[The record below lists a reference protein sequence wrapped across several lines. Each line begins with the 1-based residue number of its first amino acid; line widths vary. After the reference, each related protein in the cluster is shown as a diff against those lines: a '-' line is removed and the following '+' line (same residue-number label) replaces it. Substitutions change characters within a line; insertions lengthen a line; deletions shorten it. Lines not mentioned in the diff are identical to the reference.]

1 MRFACYEEHLMKV
14 WEGYATSYGQ
24 EAVRMR
30 AKFAAEAIKE
40 LMAETAADC
49 VVVHGNS
56 GVSCG
61 FAALMYGN
69 FPLILLRKD
78 HDNSHGAPIEGPE
91 GHNVL
96 RYLILDD
103 FIDTG
108 ATMERIKAKIV
119 ALADQSGDGLPTP
132 ECVGIVLYGGHMGD
146 GFSFRDG
153 QRVPVRVR
161 VRR

>member
-1 MRFACYEEHLMKV
+1 MKV
-14 WEGYATSYGQ
+14 YKGYATTYGQ
-24 EAVRMR
+24 EAVRVR
-30 AKFAAEAIKE
+30 AKFAAKAINE
-40 LMAETAADC
+40 LMAETGADC

-61 FAALMYGN
+61 FAALMYEN

-78 HDNSHGAPIEGPE
+78 NDNSHGSPIEGPN

-108 ATMERIKAKIV
+108 ATMDRIKAKIV
-119 ALADQSGDGLPTP
+119 ALADQSGGGLPTP
-132 ECVGIVLYGGHMGD
+132 ECVGIVLYGHHSGD

-153 QRVPVRVR
+153 QRVPVRF
-161 VRR
+161 RR

>member
-1 MRFACYEEHLMKV
+1 MKV
-14 WEGYATSYGQ
+14 YAGYATTYGQ
-24 EAVRMR
+24 EAVRVR
-30 AKFAAEAIKE
+30 AKFAAKAIKE
-40 LMAETAADC
+40 LMAETGADC

-61 FAALMYGN
+61 FAALMYAN

-78 HDNSHGAPIEGPE
+78 NDNSHGSPVEGPA

-103 FIDTG
+103 FISSG

-119 ALADQSGDGLPTP
+119 TLAEQSGSGLPTP
-132 ECVGIVLYGGHMGD
+132 ECVGIVLYGHHGGG
-146 GFSFRDG
+146 GFEFHDG
-153 QRVPVRVR
+153 QRVPVRA
-161 VRR
+161 RR

>member
-1 MRFACYEEHLMKV
+1 MKV
-14 WEGYATSYGQ
+14 WQGYSTNYAQ
-24 EAVRMR
+24 EAVRVR
-30 AKFAAEAIKE
+30 ARFAAKAIKE
-40 LMAETAADC
+40 LMAETGADC

-61 FAALMYGN
+61 FAALMYEN

-78 HDNSHGAPIEGPE
+78 NDNSHGSPMEGPN

-119 ALADQSGDGLPTP
+119 TMAEQSGGVSPRP
-132 ECVGIVLYGGHMGD
+132 VCVGIVLYGHHRGD

-161 VRR
+161 R

>member
-1 MRFACYEEHLMKV
+1 MIVYS
-14 WEGYATSYGQ
+14 GYATGYSQ
-24 EAVRMR
+24 DSVRVR
-30 AKFAAEAIKE
+30 AKFAAKAIKE
-40 LMAETAADC
+40 LMAETGADS

-61 FAALMYGN
+61 FAALMYEN

-78 HDNSHGAPIEGPE
+78 NDNSHGAPIEGPS

-103 FIDTG
+103 FIDSG

-119 ALADQSGDGLPTP
+119 ALDEQRGDCLPTP
-132 ECVGIVLYGGHMGD
+132 ECVGIVLYGHYMGSS
-146 GFSFRDG
+146 FSFYDG
-153 QRVPVRVR
+153 QRVPVRAR
-161 VRR
+161 P

>member
-1 MRFACYEEHLMKV
+1 MRFACYEEHLMYV
-14 WEGYATSYGQ
+14 YGGYATTYGQ

-30 AKFAAEAIKE
+30 ARFAAKAIKE
-40 LMAETAADC
+40 LMAETDADC

-78 HDNSHGAPIEGPE
+78 NDNSHGMPMEGPN

-119 ALADQSGDGLPTP
+119 TLAEQSRDGLPRP
-132 ECVGIVLYGGHMGD
+132 ECVGIVLYGHHRGD

-161 VRR
+161 Q

>member
-1 MRFACYEEHLMKV
+1 MKV
-14 WEGYATSYGQ
+14 YEGYATTYGQ
-24 EAVRMR
+24 EAVRIR
-30 AKFAAEAIKE
+30 AKFAAKAIKK
-40 LMAETAADC
+40 LMAETGADC

-61 FAALMYGN
+61 FAALMYAN

-78 HDNSHGAPIEGPE
+78 NDNSHGSPIEGPS

-108 ATMERIKAKIV
+108 ATMERIKDKIV
-119 ALADQSGDGLPTP
+119 ALAVQSGGGLPTP
-132 ECVGIVLYGGHMGD
+132 ECVGIVLYGHHSGD
-146 GFSFRDG
+146 CFSFRDG
-153 QRVPVRVR
+153 QRVPVRGR
-161 VRR
+161 Q

>member
-1 MRFACYEEHLMKV
+1 MKV
-14 WEGYATSYGQ
+14 YAGYATTYGQ
-24 EAVRMR
+24 EAVRVR
-30 AKFAAEAIKE
+30 AKFAAKAIKE
-40 LMAETAADC
+40 LMAETSADC

-61 FAALMYGN
+61 FAALMYEN

-78 HDNSHGAPIEGPE
+78 NDNSHGSPMEGPR
-91 GHNVL
+91 GHDVL

-119 ALADQSGDGLPTP
+119 TLAEQSGGGPLTP
-132 ECVGIVLYGGHMGD
+132 ECVGIVLYGHHHRGD
-146 GFSFRDG
+146 SFSFHDG
-153 QRVPVRVR
+153 QRVPVRA
-161 VRR
+161 RR

>member
-1 MRFACYEEHLMKV
+1 MKV
-14 WEGYATSYGQ
+14 YAGYATTYGQ
-24 EAVRMR
+24 EAVRLR
-30 AKFAAEAIKE
+30 AKFAAKAIKK
-40 LMAETAADC
+40 LMAETDADC

-61 FAALMYGN
+61 FAALMYEN

-78 HDNSHGAPIEGPE
+78 NDNSHGSPMEGPN

-103 FIDTG
+103 FIYTG
-108 ATMERIKAKIV
+108 STMERIKAKIV
-119 ALADQSGDGLPTP
+119 ALANQSGGGLPTP
-132 ECVGIVLYGGHMGD
+132 ECVGIVLYGHHRGSD
-146 GFSFRDG
+146 FSFHDG

-161 VRR
+161 R

>member
-1 MRFACYEEHLMKV
+1 MKV
-14 WEGYATSYGQ
+14 YAGYATTYGQ
-24 EAVRMR
+24 EAVRVR
-30 AKFAAEAIKE
+30 AKFAAKAIQE
-40 LMAETAADC
+40 LMAETGADC

-61 FAALMYGN
+61 FAALMCGN

-78 HDNSHGAPIEGPE
+78 NDNSHGSPMEGPN
-91 GHNVL
+91 GHNVR

-108 ATMERIKAKIV
+108 ATMERIKTKIA
-119 ALADQSGDGLPTP
+119 ALSNQRGDGLPTP
-132 ECVGIVLYGGHMGD
+132 ECVGIVLYGHHRGS
-146 GFSFRDG
+146 GFTFCDG

-161 VRR
+161 P

>member
-1 MRFACYEEHLMKV
+1 MNVY
-14 WEGYATSYGQ
+14 EGYSTTYSQ

-30 AKFAAEAIKE
+30 AKFAAKAIKE
-40 LMAETAADC
+40 LMAETDADC

-61 FAALMYGN
+61 FSALMYEN

-78 HDNSHGAPIEGPE
+78 NDNSHGSPIEGPR
-91 GHNVL
+91 GHDVL

-108 ATMERIKAKIV
+108 ATVERIKAKIIT
-119 ALADQSGDGLPTP
+119 LSDQSGGGLPRP
-132 ECVGIVLYGGHMGD
+132 ECVGIVLYGHHSSD

-153 QRVPVRVR
+153 KRVPVRVR
-161 VRR
+161 R